1 MGKIKIAT
9 WTFYFGEEDDK
20 MMSAKKDGVPMRSII
35 RILTKHA
42 YQLAKK
48 YMKLIN

>member
-1 MGKIKIAT
+1 MGKIEIAT
-9 WTFYFGEEDDK
+9 WTFYLEK